1 MERQQSQPFKK
12 IIMPFIDEIEALS
25 TSLPL
30 ESIYVKEWK
39 RSVYWSQLSAGE
51 LAIISKRVAADETPS
66 YAVEIILLKALDESG
81 VRLFTN
87 KDAERLKRVKY
98 QLTLN
103 DIALKMQ
110 QRVTID
116 DAKEDFTKTPEN

>member
-1 MERQQSQPFKK
+1 
-12 IIMPFIDEIEALS
+12 MPFIDEIEALS